1 MKMLS
6 DIFGYTSEIGGTPR
20 GVRVADLT
28 WTMKKWPIR
37 KGKEKEIVEL
47 VTRLEDL
54 FDWSE

>member
-6 DIFGYTSEIGGTPR
+6 DIFGYTKKGG
-20 GVRVADLT
+20 GVRMEDLI
-28 WTMKKWPIR
+28 WTMRKWPVR
-37 KGKEKEIVEL
+37 KGKEKEMVEL